1 MRSSGIT
8 TKKRSFMCCEIT
20 LYQKNMIPVNKSH
33 MVESTTNIVQNIIKD
48 CLDDQPHFTF
58 YKTKN

>member
-1 MRSSGIT
+1 
-8 TKKRSFMCCEIT
+8 
-20 LYQKNMIPVNKSH
+20 MIPVNKSH